1 MMPIV
6 RMRLEKNVEYHEAV
20 VESHKKMIETKQQ
33 EQQQQSSSEGEEFRE
48 NSDRRSRREPP
59 PPQQEDPSVK
69 QSQAIIEMHA
79 EAAKQLRD
87 ILRSEPLQPAIHEV
101 LSERTVMR
109 DRGPVARTQMN

>member
-1 MMPIV
+1 MTGTLI
-6 RMRLEKNVEYHEAV
+6 EA
-20 VESHKKMIETKQQ
+20 K
-33 EQQQQSSSEGEEFRE
+33 QQQQHEPQEEEG
-48 NSDRRSRREPP
+48 RRSRRGEQPQ
-59 PPQQEDPSVK
+59 QQEDPSVK

-109 DRGPVARTQMN
+109 DRGPVARSQMN

>member
-20 VESHKKMIETKQQ
+20 VESQKKMIEAK
-33 EQQQQSSSEGEEFRE
+33 QQQQHEPQEDEG
-48 NSDRRSRREPP
+48 RRSRRGEQPQ
-59 PPQQEDPSVK
+59 QQEDPSVK

>member
-20 VESHKKMIETKQQ
+20 VESQKKMIEAK
-33 EQQQQSSSEGEEFRE
+33 QQQQHEPQEEEG
-48 NSDRRSRREPP
+48 RRSRRGEQPQ
-59 PPQQEDPSVK
+59 QQEDPSVK

>member
-6 RMRLEKNVEYHEAV
+6 RMRLEKNAEYHEAV
-20 VESHKKMIETKQQ
+20 VESQKKMIEAK
-33 EQQQQSSSEGEEFRE
+33 QQQQHEPQEEEG
-48 NSDRRSRREPP
+48 RRSRRGEQPQ
-59 PPQQEDPSVK
+59 QQEDPSVK

>member
-20 VESHKKMIETKQQ
+20 VESQKKMIEAK
-33 EQQQQSSSEGEEFRE
+33 QQQQHEPQEEEG
-48 NSDRRSRREPP
+48 RRSRRGEQPQ
-59 PPQQEDPSVK
+59 QQEDPSVK

-109 DRGPVARTQMN
+109 DRGPVARSQMN